1 MTAPESVGYIDVH
14 CHLTGGEYG
23 DLDGLIKRITD
34 AGVTKVI
41 TAGFDIPSSE
51 GGAELAERY
60 REVYFT
66 AGFHPTELKKYQEG
80 DLYKIQALLSHKKCV
95 ALGEIGL
102 DYHYEDT
109 NKPFQHEMFAAQ
121 LEIACGAEM
130 PVQIHS
136 RDCAEDMPVLL
147 KEHAA
152 LLSNGA
158 LLHCYSHSPELAR
171 EFSKLGI
178 YFSFGGTS
186 TWKGSKRA
194 KKSIAAISLERL
206 LTETDSPYLPPA
218 SLYGTFPNTPAS
230 IPEITANM
238 AEIKGVE
245 TGVMAEQVWAN
256 AHRLFKK
263 LGN

>member
-1 MTAPESVGYIDVH
+1 MSEGFVDVH

-23 DLDGLIKRITD
+23 DIGGLIAKIQA
-34 AGVTKVI
+34 AGVEKVV
-41 TAGFDIPSSE
+41 TCGFDLASSE
-51 GGAELAERY
+51 AGAALSERFGC
-60 REVYFT
+60 VYFT
-66 AGFHPTELKKYQEG
+66 AGFHPTELASYRDG
-80 DLYKIQALLSHKKCV
+80 DLKKIAALLSHPKCV

-109 NKPFQHEMFAAQ
+109 DKALQHELFLRQ
-121 LEIACGAEM
+121 LELAQNAGI

-136 RDCAEDMPVLL
+136 RDCAEDMFVLL
-147 KEHAA
+147 KEHAS

-158 LLHCYSHSPELAR
+158 LLHCYSHSPELAK
-171 EFSKLGI
+171 EFYKLGI

-194 KKSIAAISLERL
+194 KRSIAAIPSDRL

-230 IPEITANM
+230 IPEILRCM
-238 AEIKGVE
+238 ADIKGE
-245 TGVMAEQVWAN
+245 EQDGLLKKVWNN
-256 AHRLFKK
+256 AHSLFKK
-263 LGN
+263 LCN